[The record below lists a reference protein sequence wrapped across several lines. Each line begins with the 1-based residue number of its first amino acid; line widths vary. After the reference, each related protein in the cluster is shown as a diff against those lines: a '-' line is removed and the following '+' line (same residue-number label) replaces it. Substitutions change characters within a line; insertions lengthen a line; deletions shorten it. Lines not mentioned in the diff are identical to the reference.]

1 MNEIL
6 ETGPRLP
13 LSSIEYQLKMFV
25 FQSISKKNVHGSFK
39 GRERIS

>member
-6 ETGPRLP
+6 ETGPRQA

-25 FQSISKKNVHGSFK
+25 FQSISKNRDNDKL
-39 GRERIS
+39 I